1 VDAADLLELA
11 DPQEGDLVLTT
22 IGKRFAEADVLE
34 EKQVFRQQALA
45 RIGMLRRIVA
55 DLEQD
60 PDHTVSQERYLS
72 QLQEHFSED
81 EARAQLETVIDWGR
95 YAELFSY
102 VEERGIFRLEAPE
115 TQEEA

>member
-1 VDAADLLELA
+1 MAQMYLPEHPHEREQLQSSVSTPDFTLDPALPGKQSKRRPLL
-11 DPQEGDLVLTT
+11 Q
-22 IGKRFAEADVLE
+22 
-34 EKQVFRQQALA
+34 
-45 RIGMLRRIVA
+45 RIVH

-60 PDHTVSQERYLS
+60 ADHTVSEEGYLS

>member
-1 VDAADLLELA
+1 MNK
-11 DPQEGDLVLTT
+11 VL
-22 IGKRFAEADVLE
+22 RFTEADVLE
-34 EKQVFRQQALA
+34 EKQVFREQALA
-45 RIGMLRRIVA
+45 RIGMLRRIVG

-60 PDHTVSQERYLS
+60 PDHTASEEGYLS
-72 QLQEHFSED
+72 QLQEHFSDD

-102 VEERGIFRLEAPE
+102 VEERGIFLLEAPE